1 MFRAAA
7 GAEVEGGDAGSGP
20 QTKTPTKKQKKT
32 HKKQNP
38 ARIDRTHS
46 PVSAAFSALSAWFV
60 WRTMAI
66 TTSAEVAPDKPLTN
80 QITQFMG
87 CSLVSFPA
95 QKPTD
100 ASFASHTSCK
110 NIF

>member
-20 QTKTPTKKQKKT
+20 QTKNPTKNKKQKKNQ
-32 HKKQNP
+32 H
-38 ARIDRTHS
+38 ACLDRTHL

>member
-7 GAEVEGGDAGSGP
+7 RAEVEGGAAGSGP
-20 QTKTPTKKQKKT
+20 QTNKKKHTQKPKPNT
-32 HKKQNP
+32 H
-38 ARIDRTHS
+38 AEVEHTL

-100 ASFASHTSCK
+100 TSFASYTSCK
-110 NIF
+110 NNF

>member
-1 MFRAAA
+1 MLVRAHKQK
-7 GAEVEGGDAGSGP
+7 P
-20 QTKTPTKKQKKT
+20 PPKNKKTP
-32 HKKQNP
+32 KKQNP
-38 ARIDRTHS
+38 TRIDRTHS

-100 ASFASHTSCK
+100 A
-110 NIF
+110 